1 MRRPVRV
8 DDHFLELLDTQL
20 GAERKPSGEPST
32 TDFLLIELPPISEL
46 FATSFDRLM
55 VTIPGR
61 PDYRS
66 VLTVGATIPRILVTG
81 HLGSNGYVVLLS
93 VQLDFDAGW

>member
-1 MRRPVRV
+1 
-8 DDHFLELLDTQL
+8 
-20 GAERKPSGEPST
+20 
-32 TDFLLIELPPISEL
+32 
-46 FATSFDRLM
+46 M